1 MSFRE
6 FGAVCDVSVLSDRSS
21 FERTW
26 RILDGGSLY
35 LPSATYSWLAR
46 DRLISVRGE
55 TIGYSLVSQ
64 FVRDR
69 KLLVV
74 YLPEL
79 LDELSRRL
87 LFSSGRE
94 VPLTDLRA
102 FMLASHLGMPLFTFA
117 DEPMERLQEHFGART
132 LWELDIHGN
141 WLYLMDEISRYR
153 ELASDIGG
161 YLDRRMAEERAFDG
175 LVKDIARQCRL
186 IPKKGAVKVEGREP
200 AKTNPGRLKV
210 EFIVWNLLPILRE
223 YLSQHILPP
232 EIVRDLCERAL
243 LMVASVAER

>member
-6 FGAVCDVSVLSDRSS
+6 FGAVCDVSVLSNRES
-21 FERTW
+21 FERTR
-26 RILDGGSLY
+26 RILNGGSLY

-55 TIGYSLVSQ
+55 AIGYSLVSQ

-87 LFSSGRE
+87 LFSSRRE

-102 FMLASHLGMPLFTFA
+102 FMLASHLNLPLFTFA
-117 DEPMERLQEHFGART
+117 EEPVKRLQEHFGART
-132 LWELDIHGN
+132 LWELDIRGN
-141 WLYLMDEISRYR
+141 WLSLRDEISRYR
-153 ELASDIGG
+153 ELASDVGD
-161 YLDRRMAEERAFDG
+161 YLDQRMGDEGAFDG
-175 LVKDIARQCRL
+175 LVKNIGGLCRG
-186 IPKKGAVKVEGREP
+186 IPNGAAAKVEGREP
-200 AKTNPGRLKV
+200 AKDNPGRLKI
-210 EFIVWNLLPILRE
+210 EFVAWDLLSILRE
-223 YLSQHILPP
+223 YLNQHVLQP
-232 EIVRDLCERAL
+232 EIVRNLCERAL
-243 LMVASVAER
+243 LMVASTSER